1 MNVVVFS
8 GTTEGR
14 ELSRQLAALGIEVTV
29 SVATPLGQEE
39 QGSTPGVTVRCGR
52 LLPDEMAALLGDA
65 ALCIDATHPY
75 AVEATKNIKAAA
87 EKAGV
92 EYLRLLRPASP
103 LPENC
108 LVFES
113 AKQAAEALAAK
124 EGNLL
129 LATGAKEL
137 AQFAAIPPE
146 RLYPRVLP
154 TLESIAAC
162 EAANIPHRNIIAMQG
177 PFSFALNQAMMEL
190 GATVC
195 GPNTAPRCDD
205 CPVSGLC
212 LGRQRGTAETLP
224 VKKTKKERRV
234 EEKTVLLL
242 KRDGKIALR
251 KRPKTGLLAGLW
263 EFPNVEGALDETAA
277 GAAVEAMG
285 LSVIDWQSRLTAKHI
300 FTHVEWHMT
309 GYALTVRGDGPA
321 ELEWVAL
328 RRALCRRR
336 LPGIMKKQS
345 VNWR

>member
-92 EYLRLLRPASP
+92 GYLRLLRPASP

-129 LATGAKEL
+129 LATG
-137 AQFAAIPPE
+137 
-146 RLYPRVLP
+146 PRSWRSSRP
-154 TLESIAAC
+154 SRPSGST
-162 EAANIPHRNIIAMQG
+162 
-177 PFSFALNQAMMEL
+177 
-190 GATVC
+190 
-195 GPNTAPRCDD
+195 
-205 CPVSGLC
+205 PVSC
-212 LGRQRGTAETLP
+212 PRWKAS
-224 VKKTKKERRV
+224 
-234 EEKTVLLL
+234 
-242 KRDGKIALR
+242 
-251 KRPKTGLLAGLW
+251 RPA
-263 EFPNVEGALDETAA
+263 
-277 GAAVEAMG
+277 
-285 LSVIDWQSRLTAKHI
+285 
-300 FTHVEWHMT
+300 
-309 GYALTVRGDGPA
+309 
-321 ELEWVAL
+321 
-328 RRALCRRR
+328 RRR
-336 LPGIMKKQS
+336 ISPTATSSPCRAPSALPSI
-345 VNWR
+345 RP

>member
-92 EYLRLLRPASP
+92 GYLRLLRPASP
-103 LPENC
+103 LPE
-108 LVFES
+108 
-113 AKQAAEALAAK
+113 
-124 EGNLL
+124 NLL

-177 PFSFALNQAMMEL
+177 PFSFALNQAMMEQFHIRWL
-190 GATVC
+190 VTKDGGAA
-195 GPNTAPRCDD
+195 GGFD
-205 CPVSGLC
+205 
-212 LGRQRGTAETLP
+212 
-224 VKKTKKERRV
+224 
-234 EEKTVLLL
+234 EK
-242 KRDGKIALR
+242 A
-251 KRPKTGLLAGLW
+251 A
-263 EFPNVEGALDETAA
+263 AASAA
-277 GAAVEAMG
+277 GAQLV
-285 LSVIDWQSRLTAKHI
+285 VIRRPPEQGETASEVLKRCKEMI
-300 FTHVEWHMT
+300 
-309 GYALTVRGDGPA
+309 R
-321 ELEWVAL
+321 
-328 RRALCRRR
+328 
-336 LPGIMKKQS
+336 
-345 VNWR
+345 

>member
-113 AKQAAEALAAK
+113 AKQAAEALFSMTQSGFTLQK
-124 EGNLL
+124 REI
-129 LATGAKEL
+129 
-137 AQFAAIPPE
+137 FCWPPG
-146 RLYPRVLP
+146 PRSWRSLRP
-154 TLESIAAC
+154 SRPSGSTPASC
-162 EAANIPHRNIIAMQG
+162 
-177 PFSFALNQAMMEL
+177 
-190 GATVC
+190 
-195 GPNTAPRCDD
+195 PRWKA
-205 CPVSGLC
+205 S
-212 LGRQRGTAETLP
+212 
-224 VKKTKKERRV
+224 
-234 EEKTVLLL
+234 
-242 KRDGKIALR
+242 
-251 KRPKTGLLAGLW
+251 RPA
-263 EFPNVEGALDETAA
+263 
-277 GAAVEAMG
+277 
-285 LSVIDWQSRLTAKHI
+285 
-300 FTHVEWHMT
+300 
-309 GYALTVRGDGPA
+309 
-321 ELEWVAL
+321 
-328 RRALCRRR
+328 RRR
-336 LPGIMKKQS
+336 TSPTATSSPCRVPSALPSI
-345 VNWR
+345 RP

>member
-113 AKQAAEALAAK
+113 AKQAAEALAA
-124 EGNLL
+124 
-129 LATGAKEL
+129 
-137 AQFAAIPPE
+137 
-146 RLYPRVLP
+146 R
-154 TLESIAAC
+154 IAAF
-162 EAANIPHRNIIAMQG
+162 P
-177 PFSFALNQAMMEL
+177 QA
-190 GATVC
+190 
-195 GPNTAPRCDD
+195 
-205 CPVSGLC
+205 C
-212 LGRQRGTAETLP
+212 LRSD
-224 VKKTKKERRV
+224 RRA
-234 EEKTVLLL
+234 
-242 KRDGKIALR
+242 ALR
-251 KRPKTGLLAGLW
+251 QHGLPLREALALEFAEGL
-263 EFPNVEGALDETAA
+263 PSLHAEGVA
-277 GAAVEAMG
+277 GAARFA
-285 LSVIDWQSRLTAKHI
+285 
-300 FTHVEWHMT
+300 
-309 GYALTVRGDGPA
+309 DGA
-321 ELEWVAL
+321 GRHGRFED
-328 RRALCRRR
+328 
-336 LPGIMKKQS
+336 
-345 VNWR
+345 